1 MNTFKKIEELRAELL
16 KYRLENKKIGL
27 VPTMGALH
35 HGHISLVE
43 KAKEKSDVVAVSI
56 FVNPTQFNNPEDL
69 EKYPRNIE
77 RDLDLLKKAGCDIVF
92 TPEVTEMYAGS
103 HDLKISFGTLENSL
117 EGKFRPGHFSGVGQ
131 IVSKLFNIFQPHSAF
146 FGQKDLQQFFIIK
159 KLIDQLCFPIE
170 LHMIPTKREDNGLA
184 MSSRNE
190 RLTQEEKL
198 EAGLIYQTLK
208 LSAEAILEG
217 RSIHHVIEQAN
228 ELFAKN
234 ERLTLEYF
242 EVVETEN
249 FTGISTVSDP
259 KTTAL
264 CIAAEIGKVRLI
276 DNLLLNY

>member
-16 KYRLENKKIGL
+16 KHRLKNKKIGL

-35 HGHISLVE
+35 QGHIALVE

-56 FVNPTQFNNPEDL
+56 FVNPTQFNNSEDL
-69 EKYPRNIE
+69 EKYPRNLE
-77 RDLDLLKKAGCDIVF
+77 RDLSLLLEAGCDIVF
-92 TPEVTEMYAGS
+92 APEVAEMYS
-103 HDLKISFGTLENSL
+103 SKHDLKINFGALENSL

-131 IVSKLFNIFQPHSAF
+131 IVSKLFNIFQPNSAF
-146 FGQKDLQQFFIIK
+146 FGQKDLQQFFVIK
-159 KLIDQLCFPIE
+159 KLIDQLSFPIE
-170 LHMIPTKREDNGLA
+170 LHMVPTKRESNGLA

-190 RLTQEEKL
+190 RLTKEEKIQ
-198 EAGLIYQTLK
+198 AGLIYKTLK
-208 LSAEAILEG
+208 ESADDILNG
-217 RSIHHVIEQAN
+217 TSINHITEQVH
-228 ELFAKN
+228 ELFKKN

-259 KTTAL
+259 KKTAL

>member
-159 KLIDQLCFPIE
+159 KLINQLCFPIE

>member
-43 KAKEKSDVVAVSI
+43 QAKEKSDVVAVSI

-103 HDLKISFGTLENSL
+103 HDLKISFGVLENSL

-131 IVSKLFNIFQPHSAF
+131 IVSKLFNIFQPDSAF

-208 LSAEAILEG
+208 QSAEAILEG
-217 RSIHHVIEQAN
+217 TSIHHVIEQAN
-228 ELFAKN
+228 ELFEKN

>member
-35 HGHISLVE
+35 YGHISLVE
-43 KAKEKSDVVAVSI
+43 KAKEKCDVVAVSI

-208 LSAEAILEG
+208 QSAEAILEG

>member
-35 HGHISLVE
+35 YGHISLVE

-208 LSAEAILEG
+208 QSAEAILEG

>member
-35 HGHISLVE
+35 YGHISLVE

-103 HDLKISFGTLENSL
+103 HDLKISFGPLENSL

>member
-131 IVSKLFNIFQPHSAF
+131 VVSKLFNIFQPHSAF

-159 KLIDQLCFPIE
+159 KLINQLCFPIE

-190 RLTQEEKL
+190 RLTQEEKF

-217 RSIHHVIEQAN
+217 RSIHHVIDQAN

>member
-249 FTGISTVSDP
+249 FTGISTVSAP

>member
-159 KLIDQLCFPIE
+159 KLINQLCFPIE

-234 ERLTLEYF
+234 ERLKLEYF

>member
-35 HGHISLVE
+35 YGHISLVE

-159 KLIDQLCFPIE
+159 KLINQLCFPIE

>member
-35 HGHISLVE
+35 YGHISLVE
-43 KAKEKSDVVAVSI
+43 KAKEKCDVVAVSI

-208 LSAEAILEG
+208 QSAEAILEG

-228 ELFAKN
+228 ELFEKN